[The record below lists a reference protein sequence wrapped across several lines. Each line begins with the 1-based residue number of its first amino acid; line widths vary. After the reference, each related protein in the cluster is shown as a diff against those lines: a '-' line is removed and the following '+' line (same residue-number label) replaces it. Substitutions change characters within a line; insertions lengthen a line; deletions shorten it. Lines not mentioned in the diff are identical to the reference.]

1 MPLHVFCVSVCVCFV
16 LFVFGLLQC
25 ALKRLPRY
33 VLAEKMHLPVDCEEF
48 KIIME
53 ETPHDDLWD
62 DKIPQEAMYKKAGL
76 KRYKLDV
83 ADTWETVGF
92 EEKKSEGFIS
102 NQDVHTGA
110 LSILGVSAGSSA
122 VKIEI
127 AEFAMLQVELKIV
140 KAAATVAN
148 TLLSNLKA
156 VQHQLA
162 LSANELCLGLMF
174 DGVWWEGVCK

>member
-1 MPLHVFCVSVCVCFV
+1 
-16 LFVFGLLQC
+16 
-25 ALKRLPRY
+25 
-33 VLAEKMHLPVDCEEF
+33 
-48 KIIME
+48 
-53 ETPHDDLWD
+53 
-62 DKIPQEAMYKKAGL
+62 MYKKAGL

-110 LSILGVSAGSSA
+110 LSILGVSAGSSP
-122 VKIEI
+122 VKLEI

-148 TLLSNLKA
+148 TLLSNLN
-156 VQHQLA
+156 V
-162 LSANELCLGLMF
+162 
-174 DGVWWEGVCK
+174 